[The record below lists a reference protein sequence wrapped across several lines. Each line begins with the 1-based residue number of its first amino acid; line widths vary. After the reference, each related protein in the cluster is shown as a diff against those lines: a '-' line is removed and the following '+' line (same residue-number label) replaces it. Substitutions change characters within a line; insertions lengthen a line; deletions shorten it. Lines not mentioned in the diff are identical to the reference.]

1 MTPSLAR
8 KPESEG
14 LQMIDESQYQKALL
28 LFEQH
33 DKIRYFVIRKYYPTL
48 LYNEDVEQATK
59 CGLWRAAV
67 TYDQNKDCTFS
78 HYAISC
84 IMAEMVPYTRT
95 INKHNKATDN
105 AIKCSDRNRRPM
117 NSPDDVLCIDLLD
130 FLARLPSDLKIV
142 VDYRKVGYRSEEIG
156 QILGITKRSVDR
168 RLVKALRMWHDFID
182 DSSAAEPRGAK
193 APQNMRLCC
202 NGSKSAS
209 QAESAGSIPVRRSTP
224 NGVIVFHFILR
235 QSGKTDGG
243 VECAATRV
251 FSATG

>member
-1 MTPSLAR
+1 MLTLGIDSGSTTTKGALFDGEKIVRTAILPTTANP
-8 KPESEG
+8 KESIGRLYE
-14 LQMIDESQYQKALL
+14 M
-28 LFEQH
+28 
-33 DKIRYFVIRKYYPTL
+33 

-95 INKHNKATDN
+95 INKHNKAADN

-130 FLARLPSDLKIV
+130 FLARLPSDLKVV

-182 DSSAAEPRGAK
+182 DSSAA
-193 APQNMRLCC
+193 
-202 NGSKSAS
+202 
-209 QAESAGSIPVRRSTP
+209 
-224 NGVIVFHFILR
+224 
-235 QSGKTDGG
+235 
-243 VECAATRV
+243 
-251 FSATG
+251 

>member
-1 MTPSLAR
+1 
-8 KPESEG
+8 
-14 LQMIDESQYQKALL
+14 MIDESQYQKALL

-84 IMAEMVPYTRT
+84 IMVEMVPYTRT
-95 INKHNKATDN
+95 INKHNKAADN

-130 FLARLPSDLKIV
+130 FLARLPSDLKVV

-182 DSSAAEPRGAK
+182 DSSAA
-193 APQNMRLCC
+193 
-202 NGSKSAS
+202 
-209 QAESAGSIPVRRSTP
+209 
-224 NGVIVFHFILR
+224 
-235 QSGKTDGG
+235 
-243 VECAATRV
+243 
-251 FSATG
+251 

>member
-1 MTPSLAR
+1 
-8 KPESEG
+8 
-14 LQMIDESQYQKALL
+14 MIDESQYQKALP

-95 INKHNKATDN
+95 INKHNKAADN
-105 AIKCSDRNRRPM
+105 VIKCSDRNRRPM

-130 FLARLPSDLKIV
+130 FLARLPSELKAV

-168 RLVKALRMWHDFID
+168 RLVKALRMWHEFID
-182 DSSAAEPRGAK
+182 DSSAA
-193 APQNMRLCC
+193 
-202 NGSKSAS
+202 
-209 QAESAGSIPVRRSTP
+209 
-224 NGVIVFHFILR
+224 
-235 QSGKTDGG
+235 
-243 VECAATRV
+243 
-251 FSATG
+251 